1 MAFTASNGRTQIALS
16 DINITPLVDV
26 VLVLLIIFMVTA
38 PVLQSGI
45 EVAVPKTR
53 TVKEITEERMV
64 ISINKQQR
72 VFLGNDPVN
81 INEIGAKLR
90 QKIRDPQHQSIFL
103 RADEDVPFGAFA
115 TVMDAVKQSG
125 ITNVSIVTQ
134 PLETHGQPVR
144 FFLSTNAGDTT
155 WRGRRRCTSALRWRS
170 SVMHGLQPADMDR
183 TGVPAAAAARWE
195 CRW

>member
-1 MAFTASNGRTQIALS
+1 MAFTSPNGRTQSSIS
-16 DINITPLVDV
+16 DINVTPLVDV

-45 EVAVPKTR
+45 EVSVPKTR

-72 VFLGNDPVN
+72 VFLGNDPIN
-81 INEIGAKLR
+81 INEIKTKLR
-90 QKIRDPQHQSIFL
+90 QKIRDPQNQSVFI

-115 TVMDAVKQSG
+115 TVMDAVKGAG

-134 PLETHGQPVR
+134 PLD
-144 FFLSTNAGDTT
+144 SNAS
-155 WRGRRRCTSALRWRS
+155 RR
-170 SVMHGLQPADMDR
+170 
-183 TGVPAAAAARWE
+183 
-195 CRW
+195 